1 MKRHISRTD
10 REKLEAEI
18 SSLTDLDNNELKAR
32 WKSLYDTEAPVR
44 MKRELLRYAVAHR
57 MQERVLGGVK
67 PATCRLLDRIAD
79 HAGARNPVK
88 VSVGRKAG
96 KGTILIRNWGGVD
109 HQVEILE
116 KGVLLAGKRY
126 RSLSEVA
133 RVITG
138 SHWSGPLFFGLK
150 AQEQKEAVNG
160 AR

>member
-10 REKLEAEI
+10 HEKLEAEI
-18 SSLTDLDNNELKAR
+18 GSLTDLDNNELKKR
-32 WKSLYDTEAPVR
+32 WEALYETEAPAR
-44 MKRELLRYAVAHR
+44 MKRDLLRHAIAYR
-57 MQERVLGGVK
+57 MQERVLGGLK
-67 PATCRLLDRIAD
+67 PATCRLLERIAD
-79 HAGARNPVK
+79 DAGAHRPVK
-88 VSVGRKAG
+88 VRLSRKAG
-96 KGTILIRNWGGVD
+96 KGTILIRKWAGVD

-116 KGVLLAGKRY
+116 KGVLLGGKRY

-150 AQEQKEAVNG
+150 AQEQKEAGSG